1 MVAETYSLVE
11 CIAKKITLP
20 SDQEWFVNESD
31 DDVFYYGILRFR
43 VRDCILSGEQEVSK
57 TLGSLW

>member
-1 MVAETYSLVE
+1 MVE

-43 VRDCILSGEQEVSK
+43 VRDCIPSGEQEVSK
-57 TLGSLW
+57 ILGSLW